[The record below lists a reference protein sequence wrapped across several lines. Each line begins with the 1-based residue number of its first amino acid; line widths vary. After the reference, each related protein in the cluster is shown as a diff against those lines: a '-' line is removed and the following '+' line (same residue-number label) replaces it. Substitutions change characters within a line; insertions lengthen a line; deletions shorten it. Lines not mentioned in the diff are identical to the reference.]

1 MSERPDESPTTER
14 LPVVDRLCRRA
25 RQLAG
30 EGGKSAALEAYLEAW
45 DLLPEPKE
53 SYEASTL
60 ILSAVGDLLREG
72 GDLANALEALL
83 RVKGR
88 TAGCAAA
95 EP

>member
-1 MSERPDESPTTER
+1 MSERPAESPPTER

-25 RQLAG
+25 HELAG
-30 EGGKSAALEAYLEAW
+30 DGQKSAALGAYLEAW
-45 DLLPEPKE
+45 DILPEPKE

-60 ILSAVGDLLREG
+60 ILSAVGDLLRQG

-88 TAGCAAA
+88 TAGPATA